1 MSKLKGKTAVITGGN
16 SGIGFAT
23 AKVFLREGAKVIIT
37 GRNEKSV
44 QDAVQELGKNAF
56 GIVSDAGKM
65 SDLNSLNQKVEQ
77 ISPVVDILFANAG
90 VGIFAPFQ
98 QTTEEIFDSNMDI
111 NFKGAYFT
119 IQKLLPLVA
128 DASSIILNST
138 IILHSGMETTTAYAA
153 SKGAVLSFCKTLA
166 IELAGR
172 NIRVNSI
179 SPGPIN
185 TPIYSKMGM
194 PEEALKEFAAGVMAK
209 IPLKRFGESE
219 DVANAALFLASSDS
233 SFMTGSELFV
243 DGGKSITF

>member
-23 AKVFLREGAKVIIT
+23 AKLFLKEGAKVIIT
-37 GRNEKSV
+37 GRKEKSV
-44 QDAVQELGKNAF
+44 QDAVKELGTNAF

-65 SDLNSLNQKVEQ
+65 SDINSLKQKVEK
-77 ISPVVDILFANAG
+77 ISPTVDILFANAG
-90 VGIFAPFQ
+90 VGLFAPFQ
-98 QTTEEIFDSNMDI
+98 QTTEEIFDSNLDI

-119 IQKLLPLVA
+119 IQKLLPLIV
-128 DASSIILNST
+128 DGSSIILNST
-138 IILHSGMETTTAYAA
+138 IVLHSGLETTTAYAA
-153 SKGAVLSFCKTLA
+153 SKGAVLSFSKTLA

-185 TPIYSKMGM
+185 TPIYSKMGL
-194 PEEALKEFAAGVMAK
+194 PEEVLNEFAAGIQAK
-209 IPLKRFGESE
+209 IPLQRFGESDE
-219 DVANAALFLASSDS
+219 VANAALFLASSDS
-233 SFMTGSELFV
+233 SFMTGTELFV

>member
-44 QDAVQELGKNAF
+44 QEAVQELGKNAF

-65 SDLNSLNQKVEQ
+65 SDLNSLKQKVEQ
-77 ISPVVDILFANAG
+77 VSPVVDILFANAG
-90 VGIFAPFQ
+90 VGLFAPFS

-128 DASSIILNST
+128 DGASIILNST

-172 NIRVNSI
+172 QIRVNSI

-194 PEEALKEFAAGVMAK
+194 PEEALKEFAAGIMAK

-219 DVANAALFLASSDS
+219 DVANAALFLASSES
-233 SFMTGSELFV
+233 SFMTGTELFV
-243 DGGKSITF
+243 DGGKSIAF